1 MKNTHPIDRWLR
13 LALAIGLA
21 QWAYFWL
28 TSAAQWPVYA
38 VAAILGGTALLQ
50 FCPVYRWL
58 GVSTASRSS
67 GEVGMAWKALGWA
80 ALLALLVGGSYGSA
94 AFSRKLFLEEFNAMN
109 HFYKQTLFL
118 TGKNERE
125 KANADYDRLMP
136 AWLAFQSK
144 YTKYRPY
151 ALRTDTQLS
160 ADLVSVQAML
170 SGVEPAVR
178 SGDLHQAHL
187 DLEKVR
193 PAFQDMLK
201 RNGFSLLSVA
211 LVDFHDNMEQMLDA
225 AQARDVQKIIQLY
238 PAVSDKL
245 RQVEEQANDAEIQAI
260 RQHLDAL
267 MAMAQA
273 DKRDGLSGQADKL
286 KSSFVKV
293 YLQRG

>member
-1 MKNTHPIDRWLR
+1 MKNIHPIDRWLR
-13 LALAIGLA
+13 LALALGLA
-21 QWAYFWL
+21 QWGYFWL
-28 TSAAQWPVYA
+28 PSPWQWLVYA
-38 VAAILGGTALLQ
+38 GAVVMVSTAWVQ
-50 FCPVYRWL
+50 FCPIYRLL
-58 GVSTASRSS
+58 GVSTASRSA
-67 GEVGMAWKALGWA
+67 GGVGTVWKALGGI

-94 AFSRKLFLEEFNAMN
+94 FFSRKLFLEEFNAMN

-136 AWLAFQSK
+136 AWHAFRSK
-144 YTKYRPY
+144 YTHYRPY
-151 ALRTDTQLS
+151 ALRGDAQLS
-160 ADLVSVQAML
+160 ADLVTVQAML
-170 SGVEPAVR
+170 VGVEPGIR
-178 SGDLHQAHL
+178 SGDLHQVHL

-193 PAFQDMLK
+193 AVFQDMLK

-211 LVDFHDNMEQMLDA
+211 LVDFHDSMELMLDA

-245 RQVEEQANDAEIQAI
+245 RQVEEQASDAEIQII

-273 DKRDGLSGQADKL
+273 NKRDGLSSQADQL